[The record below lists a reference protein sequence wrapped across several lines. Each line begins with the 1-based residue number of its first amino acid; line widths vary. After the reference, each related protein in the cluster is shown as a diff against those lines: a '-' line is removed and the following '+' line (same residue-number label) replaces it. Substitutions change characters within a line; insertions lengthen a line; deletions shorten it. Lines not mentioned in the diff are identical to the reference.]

1 MKPPRV
7 IISDGSRSFSW
18 GQPSGIARPD
28 DGCLV
33 SPPYPCCC
41 PQYSRVTGP
50 CRFWSPSLLHPV
62 LPVSLVLIHQPPEG
76 GGGGR
81 PLKGSQLAG
90 WKVQSGLGWREVGFL
105 IRWEGREFI
114 MIDHRLGGSS
124 PKCMALYAP

>member
-76 GGGGR
+76 GGGR
-81 PLKGSQLAG
+81 ETSKGFTAG
-90 WKVQSGLGWREVGFL
+90 WLESTVWAEVAGGGLSDK
-105 IRWEGREFI
+105 
-114 MIDHRLGGSS
+114 MGG
-124 PKCMALYAP
+124 KGIHND